1 MSVEPEGLA
10 LYLET
15 CPSSRFQTD
24 PLKSR
29 HSEVCAMAHDEPAK
43 KTPVRLLI
51 RNIGLL
57 LSGNLEQPILD
68 ADTVVAVDGKIATVG
83 KEKDVDSESATLII
97 DAKGTTLAPGLID
110 SHVHPVAGDW
120 TPRQNQ
126 IGWIDSYLHGGV
138 TTMISAGEV
147 HTPGRPKDVVG
158 LKAMAIFAQRAFSVF
173 RPGGV
178 RIHAG
183 APVIEHGMVEED
195 FKDLAAAGVTM
206 LGEVGLGSVKDG
218 ATARQMVAWAR
229 KFGMQSTIHTG
240 GPSIP
245 GSSLIDKDI
254 VLAADAD
261 VIGHINGGHTALPD
275 DQIVTLCEKSSRA
288 LEVVHNGNERAA
300 LLTLRTAR
308 ELKQLDRVILG
319 TDSPAGSGVQPL
331 GILRMISMLASLG
344 EIPAEVAFCLATGN
358 TAKIRKL
365 DCGGIAPGRD
375 ATFVMIDKAQ
385 HSAGKTVLES
395 IQRGDLPGIGMVIVD
410 GVVSTQRSRNTPP
423 ATTSPEIVRML

>member
-1 MSVEPEGLA
+1 
-10 LYLET
+10 
-15 CPSSRFQTD
+15 
-24 PLKSR
+24 
-29 HSEVCAMAHDEPAK
+29 MAQDEPAK
-43 KTPVRLLI
+43 KMPARLLI
-51 RNIGLL
+51 RNIGLV

-68 ADTVVAVDGKIATVG
+68 ADTVVAVDGKITTVG
-83 KEKDVDSESATLII
+83 KKKDVDGEGATLVI

-138 TTMISAGEV
+138 TSMISAGEV

-158 LKAMAIFAQRAFSVF
+158 LKAMAIFAQRAFAAF

-183 APVIEHGMVEED
+183 APVIEHGMVEQD

-229 KFGMQSTIHTG
+229 QFGIQSTIHTG

-275 DQIVTLCEKSSRA
+275 DQIVALCEKSSRA

-308 ELKQLDRVILG
+308 ELNQLDRVILG

-344 EIPAEVAFCLATGN
+344 EISAENAFCFATGN

-365 DCGGIAPGRD
+365 ACGRIAPGCD

-410 GVVSTQRSRNTPP
+410 GVVSVQRSRNTPP
-423 ATTSPEIVRML
+423 ATRVPEVVRS

>member
-1 MSVEPEGLA
+1 MAQEQSGNEKSLA
-10 LYLET
+10 
-15 CPSSRFQTD
+15 
-24 PLKSR
+24 
-29 HSEVCAMAHDEPAK
+29 
-43 KTPVRLLI
+43 RLVI

-57 LSGNLEQPILD
+57 LSGDLDRPILD
-68 ADTVVAVDGKIATVG
+68 ADTVAVEGGKITSIGKREDVDGSGAV
-83 KEKDVDSESATLII
+83 VI

-126 IGWIDSYLHGGV
+126 LGWIDSYLHGGV

-158 LKAMAIFAQRAFSVF
+158 LKAMAIFAQRAFSAF

-195 FKDLAAAGVTM
+195 FKDMAAAGVTM

-218 ATARQMVAWAR
+218 ATAQQMVAWAR
-229 KFGMQSTIHTG
+229 KYGIQSTIHTG

-245 GSSLIDKDI
+245 GSSLIDKDV

-275 DQIVTLCEKSSRA
+275 EQIEILCEKSPRA
-288 LEVVHNGNERAA
+288 LEIVHNGNERAG
-300 LLTLRTAR
+300 LLALRTAR
-308 ELKQLDRVILG
+308 ELKQLRRVILG

-331 GILRMISMLASLG
+331 GIVRLIAMLSSLG
-344 EIPAEVAFCLATGN
+344 EVPAEVAICLATGN
-358 TAKIRKL
+358 TARIRKL
-365 DCGGIAPGRD
+365 NCGVVAPGRD
-375 ATFVMIDKAQ
+375 ATFVLMDKAQ
-385 HSAGKTVLES
+385 HSAGKTLLKS
-395 IQRGDLPGIGMVIVD
+395 IEAGDLPGIGMVIID
-410 GVVSTQRSRNTPP
+410 GKVAAQRSRNTPP
-423 ATTSPEIVRML
+423 ATTVPEIVKS

>member
-1 MSVEPEGLA
+1 MS
-10 LYLET
+10 
-15 CPSSRFQTD
+15 
-24 PLKSR
+24 
-29 HSEVCAMAHDEPAK
+29 
-43 KTPVRLLI
+43 RLLI

-57 LSGNLEQPILD
+57 LSGDLGNPILD
-68 ADTVVAVDGKIATVG
+68 ADTVLAVDGKITAVG
-83 KEKDVDSESATLII
+83 KRKDIDAEGATLVI
-97 DAKGTTLAPGLID
+97 DAKGTTLVPGLID

-158 LKAMAIFAQRAFSVF
+158 VKAMAIFAQRAFSAF

-195 FKDLAAAGVTM
+195 FKELATAGVTM

-229 KFGMQSTIHTG
+229 KYGIQSTIHTG

-275 DQIVTLCEKSSRA
+275 DQIVTLCEQSPRA
-288 LEVVHNGNERAA
+288 LEIVHNGNEKAA

-308 ELKQLDRVILG
+308 ELKKLDRVILG

-331 GILRMISMLASLG
+331 GILRMVSMLSSLA
-344 EIPAEVAFCLATGN
+344 EVPAEVAVCFATGN
-358 TAKIRKL
+358 TARIRNL
-365 DCGGIAPGRD
+365 DCGLVEAGRA
-375 ATFVMIDKAQ
+375 ATFVMIDRAQ
-385 HSAGKTVLES
+385 HSPGKSVLES
-395 IQRGDLPGIGMVIVD
+395 IQRGDLPGIGMVIID
-410 GVVSTQRSRNTPP
+410 GMVSTQRSRNTPP
-423 ATTSPEIVRML
+423 ATMVPEIASSMQTR

>member
-1 MSVEPEGLA
+1 M
-10 LYLET
+10 
-15 CPSSRFQTD
+15 
-24 PLKSR
+24 
-29 HSEVCAMAHDEPAK
+29 
-43 KTPVRLLI
+43 
-51 RNIGLL
+51 
-57 LSGNLEQPILD
+57 
-68 ADTVVAVDGKIATVG
+68 AVDGKIAAIG
-83 KEKDVDSESATLII
+83 KEKDIDTENATLVI
-97 DAKGTTLAPGLID
+97 DAKGTTMVPGLID

-126 IGWIDSYLHGGV
+126 IGWIDSYMHGGV
-138 TTMISAGEV
+138 TSMISAGEV

-158 LKAMAIFAQRAFSVF
+158 LKAMAISAQRCFSAF

-178 RIHAG
+178 RVHAG

-218 ATARQMVAWAR
+218 ATAREMVAWAR
-229 KFGMQSTIHTG
+229 KYGIQSTIHTG

-288 LEVVHNGNERAA
+288 IEVVHNGNERAA
-300 LLTLRTAR
+300 LLTLRTAK

-331 GILRMISMLASLG
+331 GILRMISMLSSLG
-344 EIPAEVAFCLATGN
+344 EIPAE
-358 TAKIRKL
+358 I
-365 DCGGIAPGRD
+365 GGVFRDRQHGQDPESGLWAGR
-375 ATFVMIDKAQ
+375 
-385 HSAGKTVLES
+385 
-395 IQRGDLPGIGMVIVD
+395 R
-410 GVVSTQRSRNTPP
+410 RSRRYLRDDRQGSTLSREDCAGEHSTGGFAGHWNGDY
-423 ATTSPEIVRML
+423 

>member
-1 MSVEPEGLA
+1 
-10 LYLET
+10 
-15 CPSSRFQTD
+15 
-24 PLKSR
+24 
-29 HSEVCAMAHDEPAK
+29 MAHDEAARSSAGRRM
-43 KTPVRLLI
+43 VI

-57 LSGNLEQPILD
+57 LSGDLQRPILD
-68 ADTVVAVDGKIATVG
+68 ADTVLVQDGLIAAIG
-83 KEKDVDSESATLII
+83 KEKDIDTAGASTVI
-97 DAKGTTLAPGLID
+97 DACGTALVPGLID

-126 IGWIDSYLHGGV
+126 LGWIDSCLHGGV

-147 HTPGRPKDVVG
+147 HTPGRPKDIVG
-158 LKAMAIFAQRAFSVF
+158 LKALAIVAQRCFQAL
-173 RPGGV
+173 RPSGV
-178 RIHAG
+178 KVLAG
-183 APVIEHGMVEED
+183 APVIEMGMVEED
-195 FKDLAAAGVTM
+195 FKSLAEAGVKL

-218 ATARQMVAWAR
+218 PTAQQMVAWAR
-229 KFGMQSTIHTG
+229 KHGMQSTIHTG

-275 DQIVTLCEKSSRA
+275 DQIETLCEKSSRA

-300 LLTLRTAR
+300 LLTLRTAKD
-308 ELKQLDRVILG
+308 LKQLDRVILG

-331 GILRMISMLASLG
+331 GILRMISMLSSLG
-344 EIPAEVAFCLATGN
+344 DVQAEIAFCFATGN

-365 DCGGIAPGRD
+365 DCGSIAPGRD
-375 ATFVMIDKAQ
+375 ATFVMIDRAQ

-395 IQRGDLPGIGMVIVD
+395 IQRGDLPGIGMVIID
-410 GVVSTQRSRNTPP
+410 GMVSAQRSPNTPP
-423 ATTSPEIVRML
+423 ATTSPEIVRSQ

>member
-1 MSVEPEGLA
+1 
-10 LYLET
+10 
-15 CPSSRFQTD
+15 
-24 PLKSR
+24 
-29 HSEVCAMAHDEPAK
+29 MA
-43 KTPVRLLI
+43 RLLI

-57 LSGNLEQPILD
+57 LSGDLNKPILD
-68 ADTVVAVDGKIATVG
+68 ADTVLAVDGKIAAVG
-83 KEKDVDSESATLII
+83 RQKEIDAEGATLVI
-97 DAKGTTLAPGLID
+97 DAKGTTLMPGLID

-138 TTMISAGEV
+138 TTMVSAGEV

-158 LKAMAIFAQRAFSVF
+158 VKAMAIFAQRAFSAF

-195 FKDLAAAGVTM
+195 FKELAAAGVTM

-229 KFGMQSTIHTG
+229 KYGIQSTIHTG

-275 DQIVTLCEKSSRA
+275 DQIVALCEQSPRA
-288 LEVVHNGNERAA
+288 LEVVHNGNEKAA

-308 ELKQLDRVILG
+308 ELKKLDRVILG

-331 GILRMISMLASLG
+331 GILRMISMLSPLADV
-344 EIPAEVAFCLATGN
+344 PAEVAVCFATGN
-358 TAKIRKL
+358 TARIRNL
-365 DCGGIAPGRD
+365 DCGTIEPGRA
-375 ATFVMIDKAQ
+375 ATFVMIDRAQ
-385 HSAGKTVLES
+385 HSPGKTVLES
-395 IQRGDLPGIGMVIVD
+395 IQRGDLPGIGMVVID
-410 GVVSTQRSRNTPP
+410 GVVSAQRSRNTPP
-423 ATTSPEIVRML
+423 ATVIAEIVRQ

>member
-1 MSVEPEGLA
+1 
-10 LYLET
+10 
-15 CPSSRFQTD
+15 
-24 PLKSR
+24 
-29 HSEVCAMAHDEPAK
+29 MAQDEPVK
-43 KTPVRLLI
+43 SKVQSRLVI

-57 LSGNLEQPILD
+57 LSGDLHQPILD
-68 ADTVVAVDGKIATVG
+68 ADTVVAVDGKITAVG
-83 KEKDVDSESATLII
+83 KQKDIDSEGATLVI

-138 TTMISAGEV
+138 TSMISAGEV

-158 LKAMAIFAQRAFSVF
+158 LKAMAIFAQRAFSAF

-229 KFGMQSTIHTG
+229 KFGIQSTIHTG

-275 DQIVTLCEKSSRA
+275 DQIVTLCEKSPRA

-300 LLTLRTAR
+300 LLTLRTAK

-331 GILRMISMLASLG
+331 GILRMIAMLASLG
-344 EIPAEVAFCLATGN
+344 EIPAEIAVCFATGN

-365 DCGGIAPGRD
+365 DCGLVAPGRA

-395 IQRGDLPGIGMVIVD
+395 IQHGDLPGIGMMIVD
-410 GVVSTQRSRNTPP
+410 GVISTQRSRNTPP
-423 ATTSPEIVRML
+423 ATTRLLKLSRLE

>member
-1 MSVEPEGLA
+1 
-10 LYLET
+10 
-15 CPSSRFQTD
+15 
-24 PLKSR
+24 
-29 HSEVCAMAHDEPAK
+29 MAHDEPAK
-43 KTPVRLLI
+43 SRKQARLVI

-57 LSGNLEQPILD
+57 LSGDLENPILD
-68 ADTVVAVDGKIATVG
+68 ADTVVAVDGRIAAMG
-83 KEKDVDSESATLII
+83 KVKDVDTGEADLVI

-126 IGWIDSYLHGGV
+126 IGWIDSYMHGGV

-158 LKAMAIFAQRAFSVF
+158 LKAMAIFAQRAFSAF

-195 FKDLAAAGVTM
+195 FKDLANAGVTM

-218 ATARQMVAWAR
+218 ATAHQMVAWAR
-229 KFGMQSTIHTG
+229 KYGLQSTIHTG

-275 DQIVTLCEKSSRA
+275 DQIVTLCEKSPRA
-288 LEVVHNGNERAA
+288 LEIVHNGNERAG
-300 LLTLRTAR
+300 LLTLRTAK

-331 GILRMISMLASLG
+331 GILRMISMLSSLG
-344 EIPAEVAFCLATGN
+344 EVSAEIAFCFATGN
-358 TAKIRKL
+358 TARIRKL
-365 DCGGIAPGRD
+365 DCGLVALGRA

-385 HSAGKTVLES
+385 HSAGKNLLDSV
-395 IQRGDLPGIGMVIVD
+395 QKGDLPGIGMVIVD
-410 GVVSTQRSRNTPP
+410 GLVSTGRSRNTPP
-423 ATTSPEIVRML
+423 ATAAPEILRN

>member
-1 MSVEPEGLA
+1 
-10 LYLET
+10 
-15 CPSSRFQTD
+15 
-24 PLKSR
+24 
-29 HSEVCAMAHDEPAK
+29 MAEQNTANPGRNQL
-43 KTPVRLLI
+43 VI

-57 LSGNLEQPILD
+57 LSGDLDHPVLD
-68 ADTVVAVDGKIATVG
+68 ADTVVVVDGHISAIG
-83 KEKDVDSESATLII
+83 KRADVDQENGITVI
-97 DAKGTTLAPGLID
+97 DAKGTTLLPGLID

-126 IGWIDSYLHGGV
+126 LGWIDSYLHGGV

-147 HTPGRPKDVVG
+147 HTPGRPKDIVG
-158 LKAMAIFAQRAFSVF
+158 LKAMAIFAQRAFSAF

-183 APVIEHGMVEED
+183 APVLEHGMVEQD

-218 ATARQMVAWAR
+218 ATAHQMVGWAR
-229 KFGMQSTIHTG
+229 KYGMQSTIHTG

-275 DQIVTLCEKSSRA
+275 EQIVSLCESSSRA
-288 LEVVHNGNERAA
+288 LEIVHNGNEKAA
-300 LLTLRTAR
+300 LLTLRTAK
-308 ELKQLDRVILG
+308 ELKKMHQMILG

-331 GILRMISMLASLG
+331 GILRLISMLSSLG
-344 EIPAEVAFCLATGN
+344 EVPAEIAVCFATGN

-365 DCGGIAPGRD
+365 NCGIVEVGR
-375 ATFVMIDKAQ
+375 AANFVLMDKAQ
-385 HSAGKTVLES
+385 HSSGATVLDS
-395 IQRGDLPGIGMVIVD
+395 IQRGDLPGIGMVIID
-410 GVVSTQRSRNTPP
+410 GAVSAQRSRNTPP
-423 ATTSPEIVRML
+423 ATKVPEIVR

>member
-1 MSVEPEGLA
+1 
-10 LYLET
+10 
-15 CPSSRFQTD
+15 
-24 PLKSR
+24 
-29 HSEVCAMAHDEPAK
+29 MA
-43 KTPVRLLI
+43 RLLI

-57 LSGNLEQPILD
+57 LSGDLKNPILD
-68 ADTVVAVDGKIATVG
+68 ADTVLAVDGKIAAVG
-83 KEKDVDSESATLII
+83 KQKDIDAAGATTVI

-158 LKAMAIFAQRAFSVF
+158 VKAMAIFAQRAFSAF

-195 FKDLAAAGVTM
+195 FKELAAAGVTM

-218 ATARQMVAWAR
+218 ATARQMVGWAR
-229 KFGMQSTIHTG
+229 KYGIQSTIHTG

-275 DQIVTLCEKSSRA
+275 DQIVALCEQSPRA
-288 LEVVHNGNERAA
+288 LELVHNGNEKAA
-300 LLTLRTAR
+300 LLTLRSAR
-308 ELKQLDRVILG
+308 ELKKLDRVILG

-331 GILRMISMLASLG
+331 GILRMISMLSSLADV
-344 EIPAEVAFCLATGN
+344 PAEVAVCFATGN
-358 TAKIRKL
+358 TARIRNL
-365 DCGGIAPGRD
+365 DCGLIEAGRA
-375 ATFVMIDKAQ
+375 ATFVMIDRAQ
-385 HSAGKTVLES
+385 HSPGKTVLES
-395 IQRGDLPGIGMVIVD
+395 IQRGDLPGIGMVIID
-410 GVVSTQRSRNTPP
+410 GAVSAQRSRNTPP
-423 ATTSPEIVRML
+423 ATAVPEIVER

>member
-1 MSVEPEGLA
+1 V
-10 LYLET
+10 
-15 CPSSRFQTD
+15 
-24 PLKSR
+24 
-29 HSEVCAMAHDEPAK
+29 
-43 KTPVRLLI
+43 I

-57 LSGNLEQPILD
+57 LSGNLERPILD
-68 ADTVVAVDGKIATVG
+68 ADTVVAVDGKITAIG
-83 KEKDVDSESATLII
+83 KQKDIDSEGATLVI

-138 TTMISAGEV
+138 TSMISAGEV

-158 LKAMAIFAQRAFSVF
+158 LKAMAIFAQRAFAAF

-195 FKDLAAAGVTM
+195 FKDLAAAGVSM

-218 ATARQMVAWAR
+218 ATARQMVGWAR
-229 KFGMQSTIHTG
+229 NFGIQSTIHTG

-275 DQIVTLCEKSSRA
+275 DQIVTLCEKSTRA

-331 GILRMISMLASLG
+331 GILRMIAMLASLG
-344 EIPAEVAFCLATGN
+344 EIPAEIAICFATGN

-365 DCGGIAPGRD
+365 DCGIVAPGRP
-375 ATFVMIDKAQ
+375 ATFAMIDKAQ

-395 IQRGDLPGIGMVIVD
+395 IQRGDLPGIGMMIVD
-410 GVVSTQRSRNTPP
+410 GVISTQRSRNTPP
-423 ATTSPEIVRML
+423 ATSAPEIVKQ

>member
-1 MSVEPEGLA
+1 MAQE
-10 LYLET
+10 
-15 CPSSRFQTD
+15 QTSASAV
-24 PLKSR
+24 P
-29 HSEVCAMAHDEPAK
+29 
-43 KTPVRLLI
+43 TRLVI
-51 RNIGLL
+51 HNIGLL
-57 LSGNLEQPILD
+57 LSGDVGNPILD
-68 ADTVVAVDGKIATVG
+68 ADTVVAVNGKIAAVG
-83 KEKDVDSESATLII
+83 KAKDLDTANATTRI

-158 LKAMAIFAQRAFSVF
+158 LKAMAIFAQRAFSTF

-183 APVIEHGMVEED
+183 APVIEHGMIEED

-229 KFGMQSTIHTG
+229 KYGIQSTIHTG

-261 VIGHINGGHTALPD
+261 VIGHINGGHTALPN
-275 DQIVTLCEKSSRA
+275 DQIVALCEKSRRA
-288 LEVVHNGNERAA
+288 LEIVHNGNEKAA
-300 LLTLRTAR
+300 LLTLRTAK
-308 ELKQLDRVILG
+308 ELKHLDRVILG

-331 GILRMISMLASLG
+331 GILRMISMLSSLADV
-344 EIPAEVAFCLATGN
+344 PAEVAVCFATGN
-358 TAKIRKL
+358 TARIRKL
-365 DCGGIAPGRD
+365 ECGLIEPGRA

-385 HSAGKTVLES
+385 HSPGKTVLES
-395 IQRGDLPGIGMVIVD
+395 VHRGDLPGIGMVIID
-410 GVVSTQRSRNTPP
+410 GLVSAQRSRNTPP
-423 ATTSPEIVRML
+423 ATTVPEIVK

>member
-1 MSVEPEGLA
+1 MADGNRKAEP
-10 LYLET
+10 T
-15 CPSSRFQTD
+15 QTKQQSR
-24 PLKSR
+24 L
-29 HSEVCAMAHDEPAK
+29 V
-43 KTPVRLLI
+43 I

-57 LSGNLEQPILD
+57 LSGDLQNPILD
-68 ADTVVAVDGKIATVG
+68 ADTVVAVDGKISEIG
-83 KEKDVDSESATLII
+83 NQKDIDTDNATLVI
-97 DAKGTTLAPGLID
+97 DARGTTMVPGLID

-126 IGWIDSYLHGGV
+126 LGWIDSYMHGGV
-138 TTMISAGEV
+138 TSMISAGEV

-158 LKAMAIFAQRAFSVF
+158 LKAMAISAQRCFSAF

-178 RIHAG
+178 RVHAG
-183 APVIEHGMVEED
+183 APVIEHGMLEED

-218 ATARQMVAWAR
+218 ATAREMVAWAR
-229 KFGMQSTIHTG
+229 KFGIQSTIHTG

-275 DQIVTLCEKSSRA
+275 DQIVALCEKSARA
-288 LEVVHNGNERAA
+288 IEVVHNGNERAA
-300 LLTLRTAR
+300 LLTLRTAK

-344 EIPAEVAFCLATGN
+344 EIPAEMAVCFATGN

-365 DCGGIAPGRD
+365 NCGLVAVGRA
-375 ATFVMIDKAQ
+375 ATFVMIDRAQ
-385 HSAGKTVLES
+385 HTAGKTVLES
-395 IQRGDLPGIGMVIVD
+395 IQLGDLPGIGMVIVD
-410 GVVSTQRSRNTPP
+410 GLVSAQRSRNTPP
-423 ATTSPEIVRML
+423 ATAAPEVVKN

>member
-1 MSVEPEGLA
+1 MS
-10 LYLET
+10 
-15 CPSSRFQTD
+15 
-24 PLKSR
+24 
-29 HSEVCAMAHDEPAK
+29 
-43 KTPVRLLI
+43 RLLI

-57 LSGNLEQPILD
+57 LSGDLQKPILD
-68 ADTVVAVDGKIATVG
+68 ADTVVAVDGKIAAVA
-83 KEKDVDSESATLII
+83 KEKDIDAKGATLVI

-158 LKAMAIFAQRAFSVF
+158 VKAMAIFAQRAFSAF

-195 FKDLAAAGVTM
+195 FKELAAAGVTM

-218 ATARQMVAWAR
+218 ATAKQMVAWAR
-229 KFGMQSTIHTG
+229 KYGIQSTIHTG

-275 DQIVTLCEKSSRA
+275 DQIVALCEQSPRA
-288 LEVVHNGNERAA
+288 LEIVHNGNERAA

-308 ELKQLDRVILG
+308 ELKKLDRVILG

-331 GILRMISMLASLG
+331 GILRMISMLSSLG
-344 EIPAEVAFCLATGN
+344 DVPAEIAVCFATGN
-358 TAKIRKL
+358 TARIRNL
-365 DCGGIAPGRD
+365 DCGLIEAGRA
-375 ATFVMIDKAQ
+375 ATFVMIDRAQ
-385 HSAGKTVLES
+385 HSPGKTVLES
-395 IQRGDLPGIGMVIVD
+395 MQRGDLPGIGMVIID
-410 GVVSTQRSRNTPP
+410 GVVSAQRSRNTPP
-423 ATTSPEIVRML
+423 ATIVPEIVKQ